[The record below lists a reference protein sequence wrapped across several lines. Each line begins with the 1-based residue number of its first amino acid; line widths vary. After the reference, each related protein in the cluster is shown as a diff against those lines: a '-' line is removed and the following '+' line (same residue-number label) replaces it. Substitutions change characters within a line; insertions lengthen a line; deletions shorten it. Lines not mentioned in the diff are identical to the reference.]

1 MPQCNT
7 FYDQSQS
14 HLVIAAFEV
23 LDLSMLPDDMK
34 HLVNYDEKLIWVLRA
49 NETIVL
55 TNQRL
60 IIRKSASLGLR
71 KSFVDYPYSNMVNI
85 KLDRGIRKSSVEI
98 LMRSGVQSVKLE
110 GLSKNDAYQLH
121 RIIRENIMVSSEAKP
136 GIPFPVIITPKD
148 PKSDSERKCK
158 KCGGR
163 ISEDFSLCPICGYAL
178 KLECPEC
185 GKQFD
190 RKYKMCPYCG
200 ENLSYVEEADL
211 EF

>member
-1 MPQCNT
+1 MPHCNT
-7 FYDQSQS
+7 FYDQSQT
-14 HLVIAAFEV
+14 HPVINPIEV
-23 LDLSMLPDDMK
+23 SALSMLPDDMK
-34 HLVNYDEKLIWVLRA
+34 HLINYDEKLIRVLKA

-55 TNQRL
+55 SNQRL
-60 IIRKSASLGLR
+60 IIRKSGGFGLR

-85 KLDRGIRKSSVEI
+85 KLDKGIRKSSVEI

-121 RIIRENIMVSSEAKP
+121 RIIRENIIVSSESKP
-136 GIPFPVIITPKD
+136 GIPFPVVISPKESKD
-148 PKSDSERKCK
+148 DSDRRCK

-163 ISEDFSLCPICGYAL
+163 ISDDFSLCPLCGYAL

-211 EF
+211 EY

>member
-1 MPQCNT
+1 
-7 FYDQSQS
+7 
-14 HLVIAAFEV
+14 
-23 LDLSMLPDDMK
+23 MLPDDMK
-34 HLVNYDEKLIWVLRA
+34 HLINYDEKVIRIIRA
-49 NETIVL
+49 NETVVL
-55 TNQRL
+55 SNQRL
-60 IIRKSASLGLR
+60 IIRKSGGLGLR

-85 KLDRGIRKSSVEI
+85 KLDKGIRRSSVEI
-98 LMRSGVQSVKLE
+98 SMRSGVQSVKLE
-110 GLSKNDAYQLH
+110 GLSKKDAYQLH
-121 RIIRENIMVSSEAKP
+121 RIIRENIMVSSESKP
-136 GIPFPVIITPKD
+136 GIPFPVIISPKE
-148 PKSDSERKCK
+148 PKNDSERKCG
-158 KCGGR
+158 KCGAR

>member
-1 MPQCNT
+1 MQQCNT
-7 FYDQSQS
+7 SYDQFQ
-14 HLVIAAFEV
+14 LYPVIITTGV
-23 LDLSMLPDDMK
+23 SDLSMLPDDMK
-34 HLVNYDEKLIWVLRA
+34 HLINYDEKLIWVLRA

-55 TNQRL
+55 SNQRL
-60 IIRKSASLGLR
+60 IIRKSGGFGLR

-85 KLDRGIRKSSVEI
+85 RLDKGIRRSSVEI
-98 LMRSGVQSVKLE
+98 SMRSGVQSVKLE
-110 GLSKNDAYQLH
+110 GLAKKDAYQLH
-121 RIIRENIMVSSEAKP
+121 RIIRENIMTSSEAKP
-136 GIPFPVIITPKD
+136 GMPFPVIIAPKESRD
-148 PKSDSERKCK
+148 YSEGKCE

-163 ISEDFSLCPICGYAL
+163 ISEDFSVCPICGYAL

-185 GKQFD
+185 GKQFN